1 MADFN
6 NFNDSDT
13 EGTNVNIVDRAD
25 ATKKNSV
32 TTNGDI
38 NVVDG
43 LRNGGVY
50 GNLNLVTGGTT
61 YEAKVGGSALSNR
74 KLLKI
79 TALDDMYWGYSN
91 TVTTSTGTPL
101 YKNQQIIFAID
112 AASTFSIW
120 LVASANNKNARITE
134 SP

>member
-50 GNLNLVTGGTT
+50 GNLNLVTGGTA

-74 KLLKI
+74 KLLTI
-79 TALDDMYWGYSN
+79 TALDDIYWGYSN

-120 LVASANNKNARITE
+120 LVASTNNKNARITE